1 MNETARSAVQVA
13 TGRAA
18 DAEPR
23 AARTAV
29 VGRTGRRA
37 TIGDALASVVAI
49 VVALLFFF
57 PIYWAI
63 SNSLRRPAETFTVTG
78 LGIPFVNFTPTLE
91 NWSQQFRVPEFYGAF
106 LNSTMI
112 SFAAV
117 AIALALGL
125 PAAYALARFRFFTV
139 PNKDLT
145 VWFLSQRVLPP
156 VATAVPFFI
165 VFSALDLLDSQ
176 LALTLVTA
184 TFILPFVVVIC
195 RQTFYDLPI
204 ELEEAALVDGA
215 SHFGAF
221 VRVALPLAMPAIA
234 AAALIM
240 FAFAW
245 NEYLFAVILTI
256 KDAATMPV
264 HIAGGVDTRGV
275 QFWFVA
281 VRSLIAMIP
290 PVLLALI
297 AQRYIVRG
305 LTLGAVK
312 G

>member
-1 MNETARSAVQVA
+1 MSDVARIA
-13 TGRAA
+13 TRARRLPAASVRARRRTHSLA
-18 DAEPR
+18 DAFWSL
-23 AARTAV
+23 V
-29 VGRTGRRA
+29 
-37 TIGDALASVVAI
+37 ALAI
-49 VVALLFFF
+49 ALIFFF
-57 PIYWAI
+57 PIYWAV
-63 SNSLRRPAETFTVTG
+63 SNSLRRPAETFTVAG
-78 LGIPFVNFTPTLE
+78 LGVPFIDFTPTLE
-91 NWSQQFRVPEFYGAF
+91 NWTQQLAVPEAYQAF
-106 LNSTMI
+106 VNSNL
-112 SFAAV
+112 
-117 AIALALGL
+117 IAFTAMVLALCLGL
-125 PAAYALARFRFFTV
+125 PAAYALARFRFFTI

-165 VFSALDLLDSQ
+165 VFSALDLLDTRIA
-176 LALTLVTA
+176 LALVNA

-256 KDAATMPV
+256 KNAATMPV

-290 PVLLALI
+290 PVLLALL

>member
-1 MNETARSAVQVA
+1 MNESARGTVEIA

-18 DAEPR
+18 PADRP
-23 AARTAV
+23 ARTTKTA
-29 VGRTGRRA
+29 RTGRRMSL
-37 TIGDALASVVAI
+37 GDAIASVVA
-49 VVALLFFF
+49 VCVALVFFF
-57 PIYWAI
+57 PLYWAV
-63 SNSLRRPAETFTVTG
+63 SNSLRTPAETFTVTG

-91 NWSQQFRVPEFYGAF
+91 NWTQQFRVPETYSAF
-106 LNSTMI
+106 VNSTVI
-112 SFAAV
+112 SFSAV
-117 AIALALGL
+117 AIALGLGL
-125 PAAYALARFRFFTV
+125 PAAYALARFRFFGIK
-139 PNKDLT
+139 NKDLT
-145 VWFLSQRVLPP
+145 IWFLSQRVLPP

-165 VFSALDLLDSQ
+165 VFSSLDLLDTRI
-176 LALTLVTA
+176 ALTLVNA

-195 RQTFYDLPI
+195 RQTFHDLPI

-215 SHFGAF
+215 SHFTAF
-221 VRVALPLAMPAIA
+221 WRVALPLAAPAIA

-256 KDAATMPV
+256 KDAATLPV

-281 VRSLIAMIP
+281 VRSLVAMIP
-290 PVLLALI
+290 PVLLALL

>member
-1 MNETARSAVQVA
+1 MNDAARIA
-13 TGRAA
+13 TEAPRPTLARVRGHRRRHSLA
-18 DAEPR
+18 DA
-23 AARTAV
+23 
-29 VGRTGRRA
+29 
-37 TIGDALASVVAI
+37 LWSL
-49 VVALLFFF
+49 VALVIALIFFF
-57 PIYWAI
+57 PIYWAV
-63 SNSLRRPAETFTVTG
+63 SNSLRRPAETFTVAG
-78 LGIPFVNFTPTLE
+78 LGIPFVDFTPTLQ
-91 NWSQQFRVPEFYGAF
+91 NWTQQLAVPEAYQAF
-106 LNSTMI
+106 VNSNI
-112 SFAAV
+112 
-117 AIALALGL
+117 IAFTAMVLALCLGL
-125 PAAYALARFRFFTV
+125 PAAYALARFRFFLV

-165 VFSALDLLDSQ
+165 VFSSLDLLDTRIA
-176 LALTLVTA
+176 LALVNA
-184 TFILPFVVVIC
+184 TFVLPFVVVIC

-215 SHFGAF
+215 SYFGAF
-221 VRVALPLAMPAIA
+221 VRVALPLAVPAIA

-245 NEYLFAVILTI
+245 NEYLFAVILTV
-256 KDAATMPV
+256 KNAATMPV

-281 VRSLIAMIP
+281 VRALIAMIP
-290 PVLLALI
+290 PVLLALL

>member
-1 MNETARSAVQVA
+1 M
-13 TGRAA
+13 
-18 DAEPR
+18 
-23 AARTAV
+23 
-29 VGRTGRRA
+29 
-37 TIGDALASVVAI
+37 
-49 VVALLFFF
+49 LFFF
-57 PIYWAI
+57 PLYWAI
-63 SNSLRRPAETFTVTG
+63 SNSLRQPAETFTVTG

-91 NWSQQFRVPEFYGAF
+91 NWSQQFRVPEFYAAF
-106 LNSTMI
+106 LNSTVI
-112 SFAAV
+112 SFSAV

-165 VFSALDLLDSQ
+165 VFSALDLLDSRI
-176 LALTLVTA
+176 ALTLVTA
-184 TFILPFVVVIC
+184 TFVLPFCVVIC

-215 SHFGAF
+215 SHFEAF
-221 VRVALPLAMPAIA
+221 FRIALPLAMPAIA
-234 AAALIM
+234 AAGLIM

-256 KDAATMPV
+256 KNAATMPV

>member
-1 MNETARSAVQVA
+1 MSDVAQIAAGARL
-13 TGRAA
+13 RASRVGARRRTHSLA
-18 DAEPR
+18 DALWSLF
-23 AARTAV
+23 
-29 VGRTGRRA
+29 
-37 TIGDALASVVAI
+37 ALVI
-49 VVALLFFF
+49 ALIFFF
-57 PIYWAI
+57 PIYWAV
-63 SNSLRRPAETFTVTG
+63 SNSLRRPAETFTVAG
-78 LGIPFVNFTPTLE
+78 LGVPFIDFIPTLE
-91 NWSQQFRVPEFYGAF
+91 NWSQQLSVPEAYQAF
-106 LNSTMI
+106 VNSN
-112 SFAAV
+112 V
-117 AIALALGL
+117 IAFTAMVLALCLGL
-125 PAAYALARFRFFTV
+125 PAAYALARFRFFTI

-165 VFSALDLLDSQ
+165 VFSALDLLDTRIA
-176 LALTLVTA
+176 LALVNA

-215 SHFGAF
+215 SHLGAF
-221 VRVALPLAMPAIA
+221 VRVALPLAVPAIA

-245 NEYLFAVILTI
+245 NEYLFAVILTV
-256 KDAATMPV
+256 KNAATMPV

-290 PVLLALI
+290 PVLLALL

>member
-1 MNETARSAVQVA
+1 MNSAAQIA
-13 TGRAA
+13 TGAGRQRAA
-18 DAEPR
+18 GVR
-23 AARTAV
+23 SHRRTHSLS
-29 VGRTGRRA
+29 
-37 TIGDALASVVAI
+37 DALWSL
-49 VVALLFFF
+49 VALVIALIFFF
-57 PIYWAI
+57 PIYWAV
-63 SNSLRRPAETFTVTG
+63 SNSLRRPAETFTVAG
-78 LGIPFVNFTPTLE
+78 LGIPFVDFTPTLE
-91 NWSQQFRVPEFYGAF
+91 NWTQQLSVPEAYEAF
-106 LNSTMI
+106 VNSNI
-112 SFAAV
+112 
-117 AIALALGL
+117 IAFTAMVLALCLGL
-125 PAAYALARFRFFTV
+125 PAAYALARFRFFTI

-165 VFSALDLLDSQ
+165 VFSTLDLLDTQ
-176 LALTLVTA
+176 IALALVNA

-221 VRVALPLAMPAIA
+221 FRIALPLAAPAIV

-256 KDAATMPV
+256 KNAATMPV

-281 VRSLIAMIP
+281 VRSLIAMVP
-290 PVLLALI
+290 PVVLALL

>member
-1 MNETARSAVQVA
+1 MSERS
-13 TGRAA
+13 TA
-18 DAEPR
+18 DAPKR
-23 AARTAV
+23 LSRPN
-29 VGRTGRRA
+29 
-37 TIGDALASVVAI
+37 ALSDSLWSIVAI
-49 VVALLFFF
+49 AVAMIFFF
-57 PIYWAI
+57 PIYWAV
-63 SNSLRRPAETFTVTG
+63 SNSLRLPAETFTVAG
-78 LGIPFVNFTPTLE
+78 LGVPFVDFTPTLD
-91 NWSQQFRVPEFYGAF
+91 NWRSQMRVPEAYDAF
-106 LNSTMI
+106 TNSTVI
-112 SFAAV
+112 SMAAV
-117 AIALALGL
+117 ALALALGL
-125 PAAYALARFRFFTV
+125 PAAYALARFKFFTIA
-139 PNKDLT
+139 NKDLT

-165 VFSALDLLDSQ
+165 VFSSLNLLDTR
-176 LALTLVTA
+176 LALTLVSA
-184 TFILPFVVVIC
+184 TFVLPFAVVIV

-215 SHFGAF
+215 SHFTTFWQIA
-221 VRVALPLAMPAIA
+221 VPLAMPAIA
-234 AAALIM
+234 ASALIM

-245 NEYLFAVILTI
+245 NEYLFAVILTV

-290 PVLLALI
+290 PVLLALL

>member
-1 MNETARSAVQVA
+1 MSETARSALQSA
-13 TGRAA
+13 TGRTAGA
-18 DAEPR
+18 
-23 AARTAV
+23 AARPARGAQAV
-29 VGRTGRRA
+29 PAGRRA

-49 VVALLFFF
+49 VVALIFFF
-57 PIYWAI
+57 PLYWAI
-63 SNSLRRPAETFTVTG
+63 SNSLRRPAETFTVAG
-78 LGIPFVNFTPTLE
+78 LGIPFIDFTPTLE
-91 NWSQQFRVPEFYGAF
+91 NWSQQFRVPETYDAF
-106 LNSTMI
+106 LNSTVI

-145 VWFLSQRVLPP
+145 IWFLSQRVLPP

-165 VFSALDLLDSQ
+165 VFSSLDLLDSR

-215 SHFGAF
+215 SHLEAF
-221 VRVALPLAMPAIA
+221 LRVALPLAMPAVA

-290 PVLLALI
+290 PVLLALL

>member
-1 MNETARSAVQVA
+1 MKLS
-13 TGRAA
+13 
-18 DAEPR
+18 EPEP
-23 AARTAV
+23 
-29 VGRTGRRA
+29 GQRRDLRDG
-37 TIGDALASVVAI
+37 IYSVVAVFVTLI
-49 VVALLFFF
+49 FFF
-57 PIYWAI
+57 PIYWAV
-63 SNSLRRPAETFTVTG
+63 SNSLRKPAETFTVAG
-78 LGIPFVNFTPTLE
+78 LGIPFIDFTPTLE
-91 NWSQQFRVPEFYGAF
+91 NWIAQAQVPEAYEAF
-106 LNSTMI
+106 SNSLVI
-112 SFAAV
+112 ALSAV

-125 PAAYALARFRFFTV
+125 PAAYALARFRFFTI

-145 VWFLSQRVLPP
+145 IWFLSQRVLPP

-165 VFSALDLLDSQ
+165 VMSQLNLLDTRI
-176 LALTLVTA
+176 ALILVNA
-184 TFILPFVVVIC
+184 TFILPFVVVIV
-195 RQTFYDLPI
+195 RQTFQDLPV

-215 SHFGAF
+215 SHLTAF
-221 VRVALPLAMPAIA
+221 ALVAIPLAVPAIA
-234 AAALIM
+234 AAGLIM

-281 VRSLIAMIP
+281 VRALIAMIP
-290 PVLLALI
+290 PVMLALL

>member
-1 MNETARSAVQVA
+1 MTEETQISQGTRLSQ
-13 TGRAA
+13 
-18 DAEPR
+18 
-23 AARTAV
+23 
-29 VGRTGRRA
+29 
-37 TIGDALASVVAI
+37 TITSLIAI
-49 VVALLFFF
+49 CVALLFFF

-63 SNSLRRPAETFTVTG
+63 SNSLRRPAETFTVAG
-78 LGIPFVNFTPTLE
+78 LGIPFVDFTPTLE
-91 NWSQQFRVPEFYGAF
+91 NWIYQASVPEAYQAF
-106 LNSTMI
+106 TNSLVI

-117 AIALALGL
+117 LIALALGL
-125 PAAYALARFRFFTV
+125 PAAYALARFRFFRIR
-139 PNKDLT
+139 NSDLT
-145 VWFLSQRVLPP
+145 IWFLSQRVLPP

-165 VFSALDLLDSQ
+165 VFSSFDLLDTR
-176 LALTLVTA
+176 LALILVNA
-184 TFILPFVVVIC
+184 TFILPFVVIIV
-195 RQTFYDLPI
+195 RQTFQDLPI

-215 SHFGAF
+215 SYLGAF
-221 VRVALPLAMPAIA
+221 LRVAVPLALPAIVA
-234 AAALIM
+234 SALIM

-245 NEYLFAVILTI
+245 NEYLFAVILSV
-256 KDAATMPV
+256 KEAATMPV

-290 PVLLALI
+290 PVLLALL

>member
-1 MNETARSAVQVA
+1 MNDAVRIATDAGRPAAAR
-13 TGRAA
+13 GRVRRKPHSLA
-18 DAEPR
+18 DALWSL
-23 AARTAV
+23 V
-29 VGRTGRRA
+29 
-37 TIGDALASVVAI
+37 ALVI
-49 VVALLFFF
+49 ALLFFF
-57 PIYWAI
+57 PIYWAV
-63 SNSLRRPAETFTVTG
+63 SNSLRKPAETFTVAG
-78 LGIPFVNFTPTLE
+78 LGIPFIDFTPTLQ
-91 NWSQQFRVPEFYGAF
+91 NWTQQLAVPEAYQAF
-106 LNSTMI
+106 INSNI
-112 SFAAV
+112 
-117 AIALALGL
+117 IAFTAMVLALCLGL
-125 PAAYALARFRFFTV
+125 PAAYALARFRFFLV

-165 VFSALDLLDSQ
+165 VFSSLDLLDTRIA
-176 LALTLVTA
+176 LALVNA

-215 SHFGAF
+215 SHFDAF
-221 VRVALPLAMPAIA
+221 LRVALPLAVPAIA

-245 NEYLFAVILTI
+245 NEYLFAVILTV
-256 KDAATMPV
+256 KNAATMPV

-290 PVLLALI
+290 PVLLALL

>member
-1 MNETARSAVQVA
+1 MTEETQIGQGTRLSQ
-13 TGRAA
+13 
-18 DAEPR
+18 
-23 AARTAV
+23 
-29 VGRTGRRA
+29 
-37 TIGDALASVVAI
+37 TITSLFAI
-49 VVALLFFF
+49 FIALLFFF

-63 SNSLRRPAETFTVTG
+63 SNSLRRPAETFTVAG
-78 LGIPFVNFTPTLE
+78 LGIPFVDFTPTLE
-91 NWSQQFRVPEFYGAF
+91 NWIYQASVPEAYQAF
-106 LNSTMI
+106 TNSLVI

-117 AIALALGL
+117 LIALALGL
-125 PAAYALARFRFFTV
+125 PAAYALARFRFFRIR
-139 PNKDLT
+139 NSDLT
-145 VWFLSQRVLPP
+145 IWFLSQRVLPP

-165 VFSALDLLDSQ
+165 VFSSLDLLDTR
-176 LALTLVTA
+176 LALILVNA
-184 TFILPFVVVIC
+184 TFIMPFVVIIV
-195 RQTFYDLPI
+195 RQTFQELPI

-215 SHFGAF
+215 SYFGAF
-221 VRVALPLAMPAIA
+221 LRVAVPLALPAIVA
-234 AAALIM
+234 SALIM

-245 NEYLFAVILTI
+245 NEYLFAVILSV
-256 KDAATMPV
+256 KEAATMPV

-290 PVLLALI
+290 PVLLALL

>member
-1 MNETARSAVQVA
+1 MIRRS
-13 TGRAA
+13 RLS
-18 DAEPR
+18 DAFWS
-23 AARTAV
+23 
-29 VGRTGRRA
+29 
-37 TIGDALASVVAI
+37 L
-49 VVALLFFF
+49 VALLVAMLFFF
-57 PIYWAI
+57 PLYWAI
-63 SNSLRRPAETFTVTG
+63 SNSLRRPVETFTVTG
-78 LGIPFVNFTPTLE
+78 LGMPFLDFTPTLD
-91 NWSQQFRVPEFYGAF
+91 NWRLQLGTPEAYNA
-106 LNSTMI
+106 LANSSII
-112 SFAAV
+112 SLSAV
-117 AIALALGL
+117 TIALLLGV
-125 PAAYALARFRFFTV
+125 PAAYALARFRFFTI

-145 VWFLSQRVLPP
+145 IWFLSQRVLPP

-165 VFSALDLLDSQ
+165 LFSSFDMLDTR
-176 LALTLVTA
+176 LALTLVSA
-184 TFILPFVVVIC
+184 TFVLPFVVVIC
-195 RQTFYDLPI
+195 RQTFYDLPV

-215 SHFGAF
+215 GHVKAF
-221 VRVALPLAMPAIA
+221 LWVALPLAAPAIA

-256 KDAATMPV
+256 KSAATLPV

-281 VRSLIAMIP
+281 VRSLIAMVP

-297 AQRYIVRG
+297 AQRYIVHG

>member
-1 MNETARSAVQVA
+1 MNE
-13 TGRAA
+13 
-18 DAEPR
+18 
-23 AARTAV
+23 AARGTIRGAAGAERATPAPAAV
-29 VGRTGRRA
+29 RIGRRRGA
-37 TIGDALASVVAI
+37 SIGDGLASVVAI
-49 VVALLFFF
+49 IVAMLFFF
-57 PIYWAI
+57 PLYWAI

-78 LGIPFVNFTPTLE
+78 LGIPFINFTPTLD

-106 LNSTMI
+106 LNSTVI
-112 SFAAV
+112 SFSAV

-165 VFSALDLLDSQ
+165 VFSALDLLDSRI
-176 LALTLVTA
+176 ALTLVTA
-184 TFILPFVVVIC
+184 TFVLPFCVVIC

-215 SHFGAF
+215 SHFEAF
-221 VRVALPLAMPAIA
+221 FRIALPLAMPAIA

-256 KDAATMPV
+256 KNSATMPV

>member
-1 MNETARSAVQVA
+1 MSRARAPEAAVKPRRGA
-13 TGRAA
+13 RRRTSLA
-18 DAEPR
+18 DA
-23 AARTAV
+23 
-29 VGRTGRRA
+29 
-37 TIGDALASVVAI
+37 LWSVVAI
-49 VVALLFFF
+49 VISLVFFF

-63 SNSLRRPAETFTVTG
+63 SNSLRKPAETFTVAG
-78 LGIPFVNFTPTLE
+78 LGIPFIDFTPTLE
-91 NWSQQFRVPEFYGAF
+91 NWASQIAVPEAYHAF
-106 LNSTMI
+106 GNSMII
-112 SFAAV
+112 SFGAML
-117 AIALALGL
+117 IALALGL
-125 PAAYALARFRFFTV
+125 PAAYALARFRFFRIQ
-139 PNKDLT
+139 NKDLT

-165 VFSALDLLDSQ
+165 VFSAIDLLDTHI
-176 LALTLVTA
+176 ALILVTA

-204 ELEEAALVDGA
+204 ELEEAAMVDGA
-215 SHFGAF
+215 SHFDAF
-221 VRVALPLAMPAIA
+221 IRVAIPLAMPAIA

-256 KDAATMPV
+256 KNAATMPV

-290 PVLLALI
+290 PVLLALL

>member
-1 MNETARSAVQVA
+1 MNETAHGPAQVA
-13 TGRAA
+13 AERDRPEQVRTADIGRATR
-18 DAEPR
+18 P
-23 AARTAV
+23 
-29 VGRTGRRA
+29 GM
-37 TIGDALASVVAI
+37 TIWDALASVVAI
-49 VVALLFFF
+49 VITLIFFF
-57 PIYWAI
+57 PLYWAV

-78 LGIPFVNFTPTLE
+78 LGIPFVNFTPTLQ
-91 NWSQQFRVPEFYGAF
+91 NWSQQFRVPEFYSAF
-106 LNSTMI
+106 LNSTVI
-112 SFAAV
+112 SFSAV
-117 AIALALGL
+117 VIALALGL

-165 VFSALDLLDSQ
+165 VFSALDLLDSR

-204 ELEEAALVDGA
+204 ELEEAAMVDGA
-215 SHFGAF
+215 SHFDAF
-221 VRVALPLAMPAIA
+221 LRVALPLAMPAVA
-234 AAALIM
+234 AAGLIM

-290 PVLLALI
+290 PVLLALL

>member
-1 MNETARSAVQVA
+1 MNEAARGAIRETAAADRA
-13 TGRAA
+13 TRAA
-18 DAEPR
+18 ATVR
-23 AARTAV
+23 I
-29 VGRTGRRA
+29 GRRRT
-37 TIGDALASVVAI
+37 TIGDALASIVAI
-49 VVALLFFF
+49 VVAMLFFF
-57 PIYWAI
+57 PLYWAI

-106 LNSTMI
+106 LNSTVI
-112 SFAAV
+112 SFSGV

-165 VFSALDLLDSQ
+165 VFSALDLLDSRI
-176 LALTLVTA
+176 ALTLVTA
-184 TFILPFVVVIC
+184 TFVLPFCVVIC

-215 SHFGAF
+215 SHFEAF
-221 VRVALPLAMPAIA
+221 FRIALPLAMPAIA

-256 KDAATMPV
+256 KNAATMPV

>member
-1 MNETARSAVQVA
+1 MRL
-13 TGRAA
+13 R
-18 DAEPR
+18 R
-23 AARTAV
+23 RTAD
-29 VGRTGRRA
+29 TFWS
-37 TIGDALASVVAI
+37 LVAI
-49 VVALLFFF
+49 FMALLFFF
-57 PIYWAI
+57 PLYWAI
-63 SNSLRRPAETFTVTG
+63 SNSLRRPAETFTVAG
-78 LGIPFVNFTPTLE
+78 LGIPFIDFWPTLD
-91 NWSQQFRVPEFYGAF
+91 NWRLQLSTPEAYNA
-106 LNSTMI
+106 LTNSTVI
-112 SFAAV
+112 SFSAV
-117 AIALALGL
+117 MVALLLGV
-125 PAAYALARFRFFTV
+125 PAAYALARFRFFTI

-165 VFSALDLLDSQ
+165 MFSSLDLLDTR
-176 LALTLVTA
+176 LALTLVSA

-195 RQTFYDLPI
+195 RQTFYELPV

-215 SHFGAF
+215 GHMKAF
-221 VRVALPLAMPAIA
+221 FWVALPLAAPAIA
-234 AAALIM
+234 ASALIM

-256 KDAATMPV
+256 KSAATLPV

-281 VRSLIAMIP
+281 VRSLIAMVP
-290 PVLLALI
+290 PVLLALV
-297 AQRYIVRG
+297 AQRYIVHG

>member
-1 MNETARSAVQVA
+1 M
-13 TGRAA
+13 
-18 DAEPR
+18 
-23 AARTAV
+23 
-29 VGRTGRRA
+29 
-37 TIGDALASVVAI
+37 
-49 VVALLFFF
+49 
-57 PIYWAI
+57 
-63 SNSLRRPAETFTVTG
+63 
-78 LGIPFVNFTPTLE
+78 
-91 NWSQQFRVPEFYGAF
+91 
-106 LNSTMI
+106 
-112 SFAAV
+112 
-117 AIALALGL
+117 
-125 PAAYALARFRFFTV
+125 
-139 PNKDLT
+139 
-145 VWFLSQRVLPP
+145 LPP

-165 VFSALDLLDSQ
+165 VFSSLDLLDTR
-176 LALTLVTA
+176 LALILVTA

-215 SHFGAF
+215 SHFDAF

-234 AAALIM
+234 AAGLIM

-290 PVLLALI
+290 PVLLALL